1 MVITRFVRAEFDRA
15 VQEELFDIK
24 FIGFGEGL
32 VTVFLQNA
40 ETCKNVYKSNGNN
53 RMFISSVLV
62 RSARL
67 LASFCHLM
75 VEKHQRSVY
84 LLLLYT

>member
-1 MVITRFVRAEFDRA
+1 MAITKLVRPEFDRA

-24 FIGFGEGL
+24 IIGFGEGL
-32 VTVFLQNA
+32 VTVFLQNT
-40 ETCKNVYKSNGNN
+40 ETCKHTYKSNGNN

-67 LASFCHLM
+67 LASFRHLM

>member
-1 MVITRFVRAEFDRA
+1 MATTKFVWVEFDRA

-32 VTVFLQNA
+32 VTVSLQNT

-62 RSARL
+62 VP
-67 LASFCHLM
+67 SF
-75 VEKHQRSVY
+75 
-84 LLLLYT
+84 

>member
-1 MVITRFVRAEFDRA
+1 MAIAKLVRAEFDSA

-32 VTVFLQNA
+32 VTVFYKIQR
-40 ETCKNVYKSNGNN
+40 CKNAYKSNGNN

-62 RSARL
+62 VPG
-67 LASFCHLM
+67 F
-75 VEKHQRSVY
+75 
-84 LLLLYT
+84 